1 METFIL
7 SIIFSEFHLMAF
19 HKLFPPHN
27 KRQQIEILQSLV
39 LPMPEP
45 TALLL
50 CNLFIICKKLLHCI
64 TTQIVVHNAGSK
76 NEFLKE
82 STSGPITEEQW
93 HRCKPPCFFFK
104 VMALGSK
111 GL

>member
-1 METFIL
+1 
-7 SIIFSEFHLMAF
+7 
-19 HKLFPPHN
+19 
-27 KRQQIEILQSLV
+27 
-39 LPMPEP
+39 MPEP
-45 TALLL
+45 TTLLL

-93 HRCKPPCFFFK
+93 HRCKT
-104 VMALGSK
+104 ALLLLQGN
-111 GL
+111 GLGK